1 MPSIGRGAEERIEG
15 AEEDPDSEQWD
26 GTTNKFLKNMLRKK
40 FKSIYLSGTV
50 DGLSP
55 DNDDD
60 SERSF
65 LRLGNPLSALTLSLG
80 FKLPWWKIRLREYD
94 VYDKDG
100 EECADPKKDLR

>member
-1 MPSIGRGAEERIEG
+1 
-15 AEEDPDSEQWD
+15 
-26 GTTNKFLKNMLRKK
+26 MLRKK